1 MSVYKPKK
9 SPYFQYDFVWKGAR
23 FHGST
28 GLKSKREALA
38 YESQVRSDA
47 ILGTVKKLPITIDE
61 ACGLYQDHAETL
73 PSWKNIEYMLAALIE
88 GFGPAKLLSDISQFD
103 LQRYFAGRRDGRAN
117 SSVNKEIENC
127 RSMWRYVEAAKRFD
141 TGEMPQWSKL
151 FLKVNAKPP
160 RELSLT
166 EEPKLFEH
174 LRVDMIDVCDFA
186 LKSGWRQAE
195 VFGLRWKD
203 VDFDARQAIT
213 KIKGGD
219 TVRRPLTPTLI
230 AIIANQPK
238 VGPFVFT
245 FVCQQNK
252 AAVGKDKLGR
262 AQPGRRK
269 GQRYPMTKTA
279 FRGAWAEAKKEAK
292 VEDLRFHDLR
302 HTRGTRIVRA
312 TGSLAAAKEAL
323 KHKSIKTT
331 LRYAHVLDEDVRNAL
346 DASESRTIPEAVPTK
361 KRKA

>member
-1 MSVYKPKK
+1 MSVYKPKN
-9 SPYFQYDFVWKGAR
+9 SPYFQYDFIWKGTR

-38 YESQVRSDA
+38 YESRVRSDA
-47 ILGTVKKLPITIDE
+47 ILGAREKEPITVDE
-61 ACGLYQDHAETL
+61 ACGLYQDHAEKL
-73 PSWKNIEYMLAALIE
+73 DSWPNIRYMLEALVE
-88 GFGPAKLLSDISQFD
+88 GLGPSKLLADITQLD
-103 LQRYFAGRRDGRAN
+103 LQRYFAGRRNGRAN

-127 RSMWRYVEAAKRFD
+127 RAVWRRVEAAKVYEFGD
-141 TGEMPQWSKL
+141 MPAWSKL
-151 FLKVNAKPP
+151 MLRVGEKPP
-160 RELSLT
+160 RELT
-166 EEPKLFEH
+166 IAEEPKLFEH
-174 LRVDMIDVCDFA
+174 LRADMVDVCDFA
-186 LKSGWRQAE
+186 LKSGWRQSE

-203 VDFDARQAIT
+203 LDLDARQAVT
-213 KIKGGD
+213 RIKGGD
-219 TVRRPLTPTLI
+219 IVRRPLTPTLI

-238 VGPFVFT
+238 VCPFVFT

-269 GQRYPMTKTA
+269 GERYPMTKTA
-279 FRGAWAEAKKEAK
+279 FRGAWADAKKEAK

-323 KHKSIKTT
+323 KHRHIKTT

-346 DASESRTIPEAVPTK
+346 DASESRIIPEAKAAK